1 MCSQNISWA
10 QVISWIVV
18 DTPPPVELPAVV
30 SQVPANY
37 YPNYLMDDARKQIQ
51 DKFVQVNAAKNTWI
65 GLDSSFF
72 QALLQDFERAFPYLP
87 NESKFRVTY
96 EQCRLLAW
104 QLGQEYS
111 RDVFSQFIQGCHKP
125 LEQDMSEMESKHM
138 VKPQILTNPSSW
150 PLPLTVT
157 FDARNSVDPSIATIP
172 SANYY
177 RYFKDVFGVDQSI
190 GQWPV
195 VTYTFTEPGNHIVYL
210 TVRSAN
216 QGTQG
221 ILDWSTTTSV
231 NVEPEA
237 ATVVLFA
244 NGRQMRETET
254 TKIGT
259 IEAQQWVIFDASG
272 TLPKWG
278 RIITEHSWNIKSDGR
293 SLLSKTLEG
302 APGSVSVEF
311 PQEGQFSVSLSVTD
325 NQSNTLTRVYRL
337 AVSDPLAIVKAT
349 PAEWSTSTTFRFD
362 ASSSYSL
369 VSKIRQYTWDIINP
383 EWIKIDTLQSRTI
396 SKQFSNPGPYK
407 IQLTVEDE
415 QWRKNTETYNLMVES
430 TAPVAQFSM
439 EAADDWELPSQ
450 YWLDAS
456 LSSDV
461 DVLSSDDNLTYQRR
475 FSPEQHVVVNE
486 IVEEWKRILVSFEEK
501 WDFAIKLTVN
511 DNYGKLSEIEKSL
524 TIESTLRPQL
534 FISPVATFWWAA
546 VRFLTKS
553 NKDVVFFEW
562 DLGDGETREISTP
575 AMTHSY
581 DQVWVYEVSLT
592 VYTEDDEYNS
602 ITKQVFIGEKD
613 SPIVAYEVTNR
624 ANRILKQEALC
635 DVDWTWQASFFV
647 ARGEEITIDVS
658 KSVNTKWEK
667 NWLEVYFQPENDD
680 IFKQNKFKYK
690 FVDLWCQFVDIKAED
705 SIAGV
710 ISTQRVWF
718 KIVNDLPTLQNLLL
732 QFPQYGNNIG
742 IWLETQQ
749 TTQQDNTFEATD
761 FSNLIVKVVAQWP
774 NDADGAIAFY
784 KWSYFNKDN
793 PGRILETKVTP
804 ANIPETYFT
813 LQKIPGEWPHHEK
826 GKDQRVSYWMILC

>member
-1 MCSQNISWA
+1 
-10 QVISWIVV
+10 
-18 DTPPPVELPAVV
+18 
-30 SQVPANY
+30 
-37 YPNYLMDDARKQIQ
+37 
-51 DKFVQVNAAKNTWI
+51 
-65 GLDSSFF
+65 
-72 QALLQDFERAFPYLP
+72 
-87 NESKFRVTY
+87 
-96 EQCRLLAW
+96 
-104 QLGQEYS
+104 
-111 RDVFSQFIQGCHKP
+111 
-125 LEQDMSEMESKHM
+125 
-138 VKPQILTNPSSW
+138 
-150 PLPLTVT
+150 
-157 FDARNSVDPSIATIP
+157 
-172 SANYY
+172 
-177 RYFKDVFGVDQSI
+177 
-190 GQWPV
+190 
-195 VTYTFTEPGNHIVYL
+195 
-210 TVRSAN
+210 
-216 QGTQG
+216 
-221 ILDWSTTTSV
+221 
-231 NVEPEA
+231 
-237 ATVVLFA
+237 
-244 NGRQMRETET
+244 
-254 TKIGT
+254 
-259 IEAQQWVIFDASG
+259 
-272 TLPKWG
+272 
-278 RIITEHSWNIKSDGR
+278 
-293 SLLSKTLEG
+293 
-302 APGSVSVEF
+302 
-311 PQEGQFSVSLSVTD
+311 
-325 NQSNTLTRVYRL
+325 
-337 AVSDPLAIVKAT
+337 
-349 PAEWSTSTTFRFD
+349 
-362 ASSSYSL
+362 
-369 VSKIRQYTWDIINP
+369 
-383 EWIKIDTLQSRTI
+383 
-396 SKQFSNPGPYK
+396 
-407 IQLTVEDE
+407 
-415 QWRKNTETYNLMVES
+415 
-430 TAPVAQFSM
+430 
-439 EAADDWELPSQ
+439 
-450 YWLDAS
+450 
-456 LSSDV
+456 
-461 DVLSSDDNLTYQRR
+461 LSSDDNLTYQRR

-732 QFPQYGNNIG
+732 QFRQYGNNIG